1 MDYQQTT
8 ELLRLAERGDSDAMA
23 RLLKGHRVRLRRMV
37 ALRLDPRLAA
47 RLDASDVVQ
56 EALAEAAKR
65 MSDYLKRKPIAF
77 YPWLR
82 QIAWDKL
89 LQMRQRHLATQK
101 RSVRREE
108 AVDWPL
114 PDESINILA
123 SRFVAPGTQ
132 ASERLVREELQHRI
146 RKGLEKLPPRDREVL
161 VLRYLEQLSLS
172 EAVEVLGISEEAF
185 TKRHLRAIQRLRR
198 LLDGTM

>member
-1 MDYQQTT
+1 MDHHETT
-8 ELLRLAERGDSDAMA
+8 ELLRLASRGDGEAVA

-37 ALRLDPRLAA
+37 ALRLDSRLAA

-56 EALAEAAKR
+56 EALTEAAQR
-65 MSDYLKRKPIAF
+65 MSDYLRRKPIAF

-89 LQMRQRHLATQK
+89 LKMQQRHLGTQK
-101 RSVRREE
+101 RSVNREE

-114 PDESINILA
+114 PDESMDKLA
-123 SRFVAPGTQ
+123 SRFVAPGTH
-132 ASERLVREELQHRI
+132 ASERLLREELQHRI
-146 RKGLEKLPPRDREVL
+146 RMALEKLSPRDREVL

-185 TKRHLRAIQRLRR
+185 TKRHMRAIQRLRR
-198 LLDGTM
+198 LLDGKV